1 LSSEL
6 SWGGAFPS
14 DESAIATRL
23 LVEAWEQLTS
33 STSTTFRASLTEP
46 KLTDILCEHLKD
58 ISEATG
64 RLTGR
69 WGQEN
74 PFGKIDAAAGKRVTS
89 YRTDIEYF
97 SNRSTPTLRLV
108 YEFKKID
115 GNYPRTL
122 TKYWGADGMG
132 RFIDGDYAIKQPVVL
147 MAGIIVSP
155 KAACV
160 TTLKTTLAS
169 KRCEKLSWRNAT
181 RTIEPSQSFQE
192 AYFDTEHLRPADKQ
206 PSAGYVRICHLFLDF
221 PGTSGAP

>member
-1 LSSEL
+1 MSGGL
-6 SWGGAFPS
+6 SWGGVFPT
-14 DESAIATRL
+14 DESAIATKL
-23 LVEAWEQLTS
+23 LVEAWAQLTS
-33 STSTTFRASLTEP
+33 SAGTAFRSSLSEP
-46 KLTDILCEHLKD
+46 KLTDLLCEHLKD

-74 PFGKIDAAAGKRVTS
+74 PFGKIDAAAGKRITS

-97 SNRSTPTLRLV
+97 SNRSTPTLKLV

-115 GNYPRTL
+115 GNNPRTL

-147 MAGIIVSP
+147 MAGIVISP

-160 TTLKTTLAS
+160 DTLKATLAS
-169 KRCEKLSWRNAT
+169 NRCEKLNWRSAA
-181 RTIEPSQSFQE
+181 RIIEPSQGFHE
-192 AYFDTEHLRPADKQ
+192 AHFDTEHLRPADKQ
-206 PSAGYVRICHLFLDF
+206 PPVGYVRICHLFLDF
-221 PGTSGAP
+221 PS

>member
-1 LSSEL
+1 MSGGL
-6 SWGGAFPS
+6 SWGNAFPA
-14 DESAIATRL
+14 DESAIATKL

-33 STSTTFRASLTEP
+33 SGGTAFKASLSEP

-74 PFGKIDAAAGKRVTS
+74 PFGKIDAVAGKRLTS

-97 SNRSTPTLRLV
+97 SNRSTPALKLV

-115 GNYPRTL
+115 GSNARTL
-122 TKYWGADGMG
+122 TKYWGPEGMG
-132 RFIDGDYAIKQPVVL
+132 RFIEGDYAIKQPVVL
-147 MAGIIVSP
+147 MAGIVISP
-155 KAACV
+155 KAACID
-160 TTLKTTLAS
+160 TLKSTLTS

-181 RTIEPSQSFQE
+181 RAIEPSQSFTE
-192 AYFDTEHLRPADKQ
+192 AYFDTEHLRPSDKQ
-206 PSAGYVRICHLFLDF
+206 SPAGYIRICHLFLDF
-221 PGTSGAP
+221 PS